1 MRGLGEASELSRE
14 IVMGNF
20 SQRLLYVMMD
30 WKNYDIEHNLIQEL
44 ADVNPKKLQ
53 FRYIMYQF
61 LMAVA

>member
-1 MRGLGEASELSRE
+1 
-14 IVMGNF
+14 MGNF

-61 LMAVA
+61 RMAVA